1 MKYNA
6 ERNKLL
12 IQKNL
17 AVENAIISNRYYKS
31 VIILQKEEIDI
42 VTILEHSKIQELEKR
57 IIESKDTVKKL
68 VLSNI
73 QEQHELTVKHKKPK
87 LYTIEYQLEKLCRL
101 NKKNAKGMQDILNK
115 DINKCSK
122 GSKPRVKEKQKL
134 QRINMRIL

>member
-17 AVENAIISNRYYKS
+17 AIENAIISNRYYKS
-31 VIILQKEEIDI
+31 VIILKKEEIDK
-42 VTILEHSKIQELEKR
+42 VTILEHSKIQELEKK

-73 QEQHELTVKHKKPK
+73 QE
-87 LYTIEYQLEKLCRL
+87 
-101 NKKNAKGMQDILNK
+101 
-115 DINKCSK
+115 
-122 GSKPRVKEKQKL
+122 
-134 QRINMRIL
+134 